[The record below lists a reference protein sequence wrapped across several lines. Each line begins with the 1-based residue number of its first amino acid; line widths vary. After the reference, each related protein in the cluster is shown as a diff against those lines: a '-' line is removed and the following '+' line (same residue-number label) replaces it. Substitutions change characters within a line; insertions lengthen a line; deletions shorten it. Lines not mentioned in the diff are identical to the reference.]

1 MQLTPGA
8 DTVGF
13 ATLSRHLVDI
23 ALHQR
28 RSAESNLQ
36 GRFQLADQIPQG
48 LAEAAMG
55 MKVSLLHPIYTN
67 NIQI

>member
-1 MQLTPGA
+1 MQLSPGT

-13 ATLSRHLVDI
+13 ATLPGQLVDI

-36 GRFQLADQIPQG
+36 GPFQLADQIPQG
-48 LAEAAMG
+48 LAEAAMSW
-55 MKVSLLHPIYTN
+55 KVFLLHPIN
-67 NIQI
+67 INSIQI